1 MLRAYLAISLDH
13 RPHLASIIETL
24 RSELKKYSI
33 NLFIFVDH
41 YHFSA
46 REEKVMMQTAFSE
59 IDRSDILIAEVSTKA
74 IGVGLEVGYAI
85 AKNKPVWYL
94 RNSSA
99 PHSSTV
105 SGAAQ
110 EHIIYQDEQDLT
122 DQLSHLI
129 AKTR

>member
-1 MLRAYLAISLDH
+1 MLRAYLAISLNH
-13 RPHLASIIETL
+13 RPDLASIIETL

-33 NLFIFVDH
+33 DLFIFVDH

-46 REEKVMMQTAFSE
+46 CEEKVMMQTAFSE

-74 IGVGLEVGYAI
+74 IGVGLEVGYAV

-99 PHSSTV
+99 PHSTTV
-105 SGAAQ
+105 SGAAH
-110 EHIIYQDEQDLT
+110 EHILYRDEQDLIEQLT
-122 DQLSHLI
+122 DLI
-129 AKTR
+129 GKTR

>member
-1 MLRAYLAISLDH
+1 MLRAYLAISLVH
-13 RPHLASIIETL
+13 RQNLESVIETL
-24 RSELKKYSI
+24 RSELKKANI
-33 NLFIFVDH
+33 DLFIFVDH
-41 YHFSA
+41 YHFSVH
-46 REEKVMMQTAFSE
+46 EEKIMMQTAFSE

-74 IGVGLEVGYAI
+74 IGVGVEVGYAV
-85 AKNKPVWYL
+85 AKNKPVWYI
-94 RNSSA
+94 RKSSA

-110 EHIIYQDEQDLT
+110 EHILYQNEQDLI

>member
-24 RSELKKYSI
+24 RSELKKYNI
-33 NLFIFVDH
+33 DLFIFVDH

-46 REEKVMMQTAFSE
+46 YEEKLMMRTAFSE

-74 IGVGLEVGYAI
+74 IGVGLEVGYAV

-99 PHSSTV
+99 PHSTTI

-110 EHIIYQDEQDLT
+110 EQLLYRDEQDLIE
-122 DQLSHLI
+122 QMINLI

>member
-1 MLRAYLAISLDH
+1 MRRAYLAISLDH
-13 RPHLASIIETL
+13 RLHLESIIETL

-33 NLFIFVDH
+33 DLFIFVDH

-46 REEKVMMQTAFSE
+46 HEEKVMMQTAFSE
-59 IDRSDILIAEVSTKA
+59 IDRSDMLIAEVSTKA
-74 IGVGLEVGYAI
+74 RGVGLEVGYAI
-85 AKNKPVWYL
+85 AKNKPVWYI
-94 RNSSA
+94 RKSSA

-110 EHIIYQDEQDLT
+110 EHILYQDEQDLIE
-122 DQLSHLI
+122 QLGHLI